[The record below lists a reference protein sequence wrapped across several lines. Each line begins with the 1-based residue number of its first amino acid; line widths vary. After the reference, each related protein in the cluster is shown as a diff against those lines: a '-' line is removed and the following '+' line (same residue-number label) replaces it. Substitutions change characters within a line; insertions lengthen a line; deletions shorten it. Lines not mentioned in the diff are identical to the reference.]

1 MSTVVGPDPVPILSA
16 LIRFDTTNPPGAE
29 RACVQYVA
37 GLLAGAGIDSR
48 LVALDSERPNL
59 VARVDGDGLAPA
71 LVLQAH
77 ADVVPTTGQI
87 WSHPPLC
94 GDVIDGHV
102 FGRGS
107 IDMKGGLAMMLAALL
122 RLRAEGR
129 RPAGDVILT
138 VVADEEAGSVYGAH
152 HLVHEHPDLF
162 TGARYCVGEDGGA
175 GLTLGGLRIH
185 PIVVAEKRAGWLR
198 ATMRGSGG
206 HGSRRRPDTAV
217 GQLAT
222 LLSTLY
228 GRRLPT
234 HITPAADRM
243 LQELAKAL
251 PEPFSGQLDALRQGG
266 DTDVGPLLAG
276 LPADDA
282 VYLDSVTRHTA
293 NPTIVRT
300 SEKINMI
307 PSEVTVDIDGRIL
320 PGGFTL
326 EDFLSEVRE
335 LAGPRVDLELL
346 LEGEPMPDPTF
357 GPFYDLLVDLVH
369 ELDPHAL
376 ALPMVTPASTDARL
390 FAQLGMACYGW
401 LPMRLPAGSRYH
413 ELLHAADERIPVES
427 VRFGAGSLYELLRR
441 YR

>member
-1 MSTVVGPDPVPILSA
+1 MSTMVGPDPVPILQD

-37 GLLAGAGIDSR
+37 DLLATAGAGSQ
-48 LVALDSERPNL
+48 LVGLDPERPNL
-59 VARVDGDGLAPA
+59 VARIPGDGLAPG

-77 ADVVPTTGQI
+77 ADVVPTTGQV
-87 WSHPPLC
+87 WSRPPLC
-94 GDVIDGHV
+94 GEIVDGHV

-107 IDMKGGLAMMLAALL
+107 VDMKGGLAMMLAALL
-122 RLRAEGR
+122 RLRGEGR
-129 RPAGDVILT
+129 RPAGDVILA
-138 VVADEEAGSVYGAH
+138 VVADEEAGSAFGAH
-152 HLVHEHPDLF
+152 YLVREHPDAF
-162 TGARYCVGEDGGA
+162 SGARYCLGEDGGA
-175 GLTLGGLRIH
+175 GLNLGGRRIH

-198 ATMRGSGG
+198 ATLRGAGG

-217 GQLAT
+217 SQLAA

-228 GRRLPT
+228 ARRLPT

-243 LQELAKAL
+243 LEVLASAL
-251 PEPFSGQLDALRQGG
+251 PEPLSGQLQALRRGG
-266 DTDVGPLLAG
+266 DADVGGLLAG

-320 PGGFTL
+320 PGGYTL
-326 EDFLSEVRE
+326 ADFLAEVRE
-335 LAGPRVDLELL
+335 LTGPRVELELL

-357 GPFYDLLVDLVH
+357 GPFYHLLVKLVH
-369 ELDPHAL
+369 ELDPPAL
-376 ALPMVTPASTDARL
+376 AVPMLTPASTDARL
-390 FAQLGMACYGW
+390 FAQLGLECYGW

-413 ELLHAADERIPVES
+413 ELLHAADERIPVDS
-427 VRFGAGSLYELLRR
+427 VRFGAESLYQLLLR